1 MTDSQGIDYFSRGSR
16 FRSIATRVAYRARK
30 AMYACIASEIALDAS
45 TTVLDVGL
53 TPDTSLPDSNFFERH
68 HPHGERIIGL
78 SPEPIA
84 TLARVFPTV
93 KLVQAS
99 GTELPVRSGA
109 VDVAVSFAVIE
120 HVGTRDRQRQLVSE
134 MLRVADAAVIT
145 TPNRWFP
152 VELHTF
158 LPLLHWL
165 PRSAHRTVLR
175 RLGMTFWAQEAN
187 LHLLSRTELADLVPA
202 DCRGTLLPFRL
213 LGMRSNLVMVIR
225 RKSAGYP

>member
-99 GTELPVRSGA
+99 GTELPVRSSA

>member
-1 MTDSQGIDYFSRGSR
+1 MTDNEGIDYFSRGSR

-30 AMYACIASEIALDAS
+30 AMYTCIAAEISLDAN

-53 TPDTSLPDSNFFERH
+53 TPDTSLPDSNFFERN
-68 HPHGERIIGL
+68 HPHGECIVGL

-84 TLARVFPTV
+84 TLANVFPNV
-93 KLVQAS
+93 RLVQAS
-99 GTELPVRSGA
+99 GTELPLRSGA

-120 HVGTRDRQRQLVSE
+120 HVGTRERQRQLVSE

-165 PRSAHRTVLR
+165 PRPAHRTVLR
-175 RLGMTFWAQEAN
+175 RLGKTFWAQEAN
-187 LHLLSRTELADLVPA
+187 LHLISRTELADLVPA
-202 DCRGTLLPFRL
+202 DCHGTLLPFRL

-225 RKSAGYP
+225 RKSAACS